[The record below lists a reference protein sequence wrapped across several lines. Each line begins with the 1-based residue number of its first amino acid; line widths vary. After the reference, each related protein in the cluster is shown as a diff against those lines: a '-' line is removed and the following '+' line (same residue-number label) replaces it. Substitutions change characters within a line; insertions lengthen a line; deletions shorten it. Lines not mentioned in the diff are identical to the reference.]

1 MARRIPAPRPVT
13 PKRRPAGAAPAAAGT
28 PRTAVARA
36 ALANAA
42 AAGIASGWPTETVKS
57 PPRFPLEAA
66 LDRISNTR
74 RLLIY
79 MHDNPDPDA
88 LAAASGLKRLVEH
101 EVGAEVTLALG
112 GIVGRAENRA
122 MVEALRIPL
131 TPMEELSLARFDR
144 LAIVDS
150 QPGTGNN
157 SLPSKRRID
166 IVVDHHPIRSESAAA
181 PWSDVR
187 SELGATST
195 IVLEYLRDRRVPI
208 DSRLATGLF
217 YALRSETRDLGR
229 EATDAERDAYLFLV
243 PLVDHKTLSRISH
256 PKVPREHFTALD
268 RALRSAR
275 VFGTVVTANLG
286 ELSYPDLVAE
296 IADLLLGF
304 DAAKFVL
311 CGGRFGTKAFFSL
324 RTDASESRAGTLMR
338 EIIDTRGAAGGH
350 GTMAG
355 GRLHAPVEDDAQLAA
370 EFDLI
375 VGRLLAA
382 VGAPK
387 DLSLPLVER

>member
-1 MARRIPAPRPVT
+1 MARR
-13 PKRRPAGAAPAAAGT
+13 PAASRPPARRT
-28 PRTAVARA
+28 P
-36 ALANAA
+36 
-42 AAGIASGWPTETVKS
+42 PTLVTS

-66 LDRISNTR
+66 LEKLSGTR
-74 RLLIY
+74 RLLVY

-88 LAAASGLKRLVEH
+88 LAAASGLKRLVEQ
-101 EVGAEVTLALG
+101 EVEAEVTLALG

-122 MVEALRIPL
+122 MVDVVRIQL
-131 TPMEELSLARFDR
+131 TPLEEIVLSKYDR
-144 LAIVDS
+144 IAIVDS

-157 SLPSKRRID
+157 SLPPGRKVDLVI
-166 IVVDHHPIRSESAAA
+166 DHHPLRQESQAAT
-181 PWSDVR
+181 WCDVR
-187 SELGATST
+187 SDLGATST

-208 DSRLATGLF
+208 DSRMATGLF

-243 PLVDHKTLSRISH
+243 PLVDYKSLSRISH

-275 VFGTVVTANLG
+275 VWGNVVAANLG

-296 IADLLLGF
+296 VADLLLGF
-304 DAAKFVL
+304 DKAKFVL
-311 CGGRFGTKAFFSL
+311 CGGRFGTRAFLSL

-338 EIIDTRGAAGGH
+338 EIIDSEGAAGGH

-355 GRLHAPVEDDAQLAA
+355 GRLHRPLANDTQLDEA
-370 EFDLI
+370 FDRI
-375 VGRLLAA
+375 VKRLLHA
-382 VGAPK
+382 VEAPK
-387 DLSLPLVER
+387 TTGVPLVDR

>member
-1 MARRIPAPRPVT
+1 MVT
-13 PKRRPAGAAPAAAGT
+13 
-28 PRTAVARA
+28 
-36 ALANAA
+36 
-42 AAGIASGWPTETVKS
+42 S
-57 PPRFPLEAA
+57 PPRGPLEAA
-66 LDRISNTR
+66 LDRIANTR
-74 RLLIY
+74 KLLIY

-88 LAAASGLKRLVEH
+88 LAAASGLKRLIEH
-101 EVGAEVTLALG
+101 EIDAEVTLALG

-131 TPMEELSLARFDR
+131 TPMEELVSSRFDR
-144 LAIVDS
+144 IAIVDS

-157 SLPSKRRID
+157 SLPAKRKVD
-166 IVVDHHPIRSESAAA
+166 IIVDHHPIRPESASAV
-181 PWSDVR
+181 WSDVR
-187 SELGATST
+187 SDLGATST

-208 DSRLATGLF
+208 DARLATGLF

-275 VFGTVVTANLG
+275 VFGNVVIADLG

-304 DAAKFVL
+304 DKAKFVL
-311 CGGRFGTKAFFSL
+311 CGGRFGSKAFLSL

-338 EIIDTRGAAGGH
+338 EIINTHGAAGGH

-355 GRLHAPVEDDAQLAA
+355 GRLHEPVNDDAQMAA
-370 EFDLI
+370 AFARIAE
-375 VGRLLAA
+375 RLLSA
-382 VGAPK
+382 VGAPTENAV
-387 DLSLPLVER
+387 PLVDR

>member
-1 MARRIPAPRPVT
+1 MT
-13 PKRRPAGAAPAAAGT
+13 RRPASRPS
-28 PRTAVARA
+28 ARR
-36 ALANAA
+36 
-42 AAGIASGWPTETVKS
+42 SPPVTVTVTS
-57 PPRFPLEAA
+57 PPRFPLEDA
-66 LDRISNTR
+66 LHKLAGTR

-88 LAAASGLKRLVEH
+88 LAAASGLKRLLEQ
-101 EVGAEVTLALG
+101 EVDADVTLALG

-131 TPMEELSLARFDR
+131 TPIEEIVLSRFDR
-144 LAIVDS
+144 MAIVDS

-157 SLPSKRRID
+157 SLP
-166 IVVDHHPIRSESAAA
+166 AA
-181 PWSDVR
+181 PQGGRRSSITTPCAPESQGAPWCDVR

-243 PLVDHKTLSRISH
+243 PLVDYKALSRISH

-275 VFGTVVTANLG
+275 VWGNVVAANLG

-296 IADLLLGF
+296 VADLLLAF
-304 DAAKFVL
+304 DHAKFVL
-311 CGGRFGTKAFFSL
+311 CGGRYGTRAYLSL

-338 EIIDTRGAAGGH
+338 QIIAAEGAAGGH

-355 GRLHAPVEDDAQLAA
+355 GRLHQPLANDEQLEQA
-370 EFDLI
+370 FDRI
-375 VGRLLAA
+375 VQRLLTA
-382 VGAPK
+382 VDAPEQ
-387 DLSLPLVER
+387 SPVPLVDR

>member
-1 MARRIPAPRPVT
+1 MARRNSAARAPARKRLAATGNAGVGSPAP
-13 PKRRPAGAAPAAAGT
+13 
-28 PRTAVARA
+28 
-36 ALANAA
+36 
-42 AAGIASGWPTETVKS
+42 WPTVTS
-57 PPRFPLEAA
+57 APRFPLEEA
-66 LDRISNTR
+66 LDRISSTK

-101 EVGAEVTLALG
+101 ELGADVTLALG

-131 TPMEELSLARFDR
+131 TPMEELTPSRFDR
-144 LAIVDS
+144 IAIVDS

-157 SLPSKRRID
+157 SLPAKRRVD
-166 IVVDHHPIRSESAAA
+166 IVVDHHPKREESDAAV
-181 PWSDVR
+181 WSDVR
-187 SELGATST
+187 SDLGATST

-243 PLVDHKTLSRISH
+243 PLVDHKTLSKISH

-275 VFGTVVTANLG
+275 VFGNVVAADLG

-304 DAAKFVL
+304 DRAKFVL
-311 CGGRFGTKAFFSL
+311 CGGRFGSKAFLSL

-338 EIIDTRGAAGGH
+338 EIIDTQGAAGGH

-355 GRLHAPVEDDAQLAA
+355 GRPHEPVNDDPQMATAFA
-370 EFDLI
+370 EI
-375 VGRLLAA
+375 VQRLLLA
-382 VGAPK
+382 VGAPT
-387 DLSLPLVER
+387 DGSVPLVDR

>member
-1 MARRIPAPRPVT
+1 MARRNPLPRPSARKRTVT
-13 PKRRPAGAAPAAAGT
+13 APNGNT
-28 PRTAVARA
+28 P
-36 ALANAA
+36 
-42 AAGIASGWPTETVKS
+42 WPIETVKS
-57 PPRFPLEAA
+57 APRFPLEAA
-66 LDRISNTR
+66 LDRIANTR

-101 EVGAEVTLALG
+101 EVGADVTLALG

-131 TPMEELSLARFDR
+131 TPIEELSQARFDR
-144 LAIVDS
+144 IAIVDS

-157 SLPSKRRID
+157 SLPNKHKVD
-166 IVVDHHPIRSESAAA
+166 IIVDHHPVRSESAAA

-187 SELGATST
+187 SDLGATST

-275 VFGTVVTANLG
+275 VFGNVVSANLG

-311 CGGRFGTKAFFSL
+311 CGGRYGTKVFFSL

-338 EIIDTRGAAGGH
+338 EIIDTEGAAGGH

-355 GRLHAPVEDDAQLAA
+355 GRLHRPVENDTQLEVAFAQ
-370 EFDLI
+370 I
-375 VGRLLAA
+375 VQRLLMT
-382 VGAPK
+382 VGAGK
-387 DLSLPLVER
+387 DTPVPLVDR

>member
-1 MARRIPAPRPVT
+1 MPAP
-13 PKRRPAGAAPAAAGT
+13 
-28 PRTAVARA
+28 
-36 ALANAA
+36 
-42 AAGIASGWPTETVKS
+42 WPTVTS
-57 PPRFPLEAA
+57 APRFPLEAA
-66 LDRISNTR
+66 LERIAGTK

-101 EVGAEVTLALG
+101 EVGAEVTLCLG
-112 GIVGRAENRA
+112 GIVGRAENRV

-131 TPMEELSLARFDR
+131 TPMEELSLTRFDR

-157 SLPSKRRID
+157 SLPQKRRVD
-166 IVVDHHPIRSESAAA
+166 IIVDHHPKRSESEAA

-243 PLVDHKTLSRISH
+243 PLVDHKTLSHISH

-275 VFGTVVTANLG
+275 VFGNVIAADLG

-304 DAAKFVL
+304 DGAKFVL
-311 CGGRFGTKAFFSL
+311 CGGRFGSKAFLSL
-324 RTDASESRAGTLMR
+324 RTDTSESRAGTLMR
-338 EIIDTRGAAGGH
+338 DIIDTRGAAGGH

-355 GRLHAPVEDDAQLAA
+355 GRLHEPVLDDAQMATA
-370 EFDLI
+370 FSQI
-375 VGRLLAA
+375 VDRLLGA
-382 VGAPK
+382 VGATK
-387 DLSLPLVER
+387 AAAVPLVDR